1 MKKTRCS
8 VAAVSIAAALS
19 WGAAA
24 MAVELPSIFDNH
36 MVIQRDVKAP
46 VWGWAPAAAT
56 ITVEFA
62 GQTKSATVDST
73 GKWKVV
79 LDPMKANPRGQ
90 AMTITESTQS
100 EGTSA
105 TPPRSLL
112 SSVKFDDV
120 LIGDNWICSGQSNME
135 WGMDGTTNSGQ
146 ELAVVVNY
154 PTIRFYRIPDHISRD
169 LPQEN
174 CPGKWNVLTPESARQ
189 LTAVGYFFGRRLNK
203 ELNIPIGLVQTAW
216 GGTAIEPWINPAG
229 FRMVPEL
236 ADYAKRIDMFDPS
249 TAVGRQTAE
258 ELIQRVSDWL
268 PTAKAAIQAGK
279 AMPPMPEAPRR
290 DNSCGIYNGMI
301 APLVPFAIKGAI
313 WYQGESNGG
322 EGISY
327 FHKMQALIGG
337 WRKDFGVGAFPF
349 YWVQLANF
357 QNPNPNPEGGDGW
370 ARVREAQRKSLEIPN
385 TGMAVAIDLAD
396 VGNPGDIHPKN
407 KQDVG
412 WRLAQWALFQA
423 YNKKN
428 LVPSGPLFKSVKVE
442 GSKIRVSFD
451 YTGGGLIVG
460 EKKGLEP
467 VKEVVGGKLKGFAI
481 AGADKKWAWADA
493 AIDGKTVVL
502 SSPEVPS
509 PVAVRYAFSMNPD
522 TANLYNKEGM
532 PASPFRSDDW

>member
-1 MKKTRCS
+1 MKMTRCS
-8 VAAVSIAAALS
+8 VAVVTIVAALS
-19 WGAAA
+19 WGVAAI
-24 MAVELPSIFDNH
+24 AVEMPSIFDNH

-46 VWGWAPAAAT
+46 IWGWAPAGKK

-62 GQTKSATVDST
+62 GQTKTATVGTD

-79 LDPMKANPRGQ
+79 LDPMKANSTPQ
-90 AMTITESTQS
+90 AMSVTES
-100 EGTSA
+100 ELPNDAPARG
-105 TPPRSLL
+105 PL
-112 SSVKFDDV
+112 SVKFDDI

-135 WGMDGTTNSGQ
+135 FGMDGTTNSRQ
-146 ELAVVVNY
+146 ELADVVNY
-154 PTIRFYRIPDHISRD
+154 PTIRFYRITDHISRD
-169 LPQEN
+169 MPQDN
-174 CPGKWNVLTPESARQ
+174 CPGNWNVLTSESARP

-203 ELNIPIGLVQTAW
+203 ELKIPIGLVQTAW
-216 GGTAIEPWINPAG
+216 GGTPIEPWTNPAG

-249 TAVGRQTAE
+249 TVTGRRTQE
-258 ELIQRVSDWL
+258 EYIQKVSDWL
-268 PTAKAAIQAGK
+268 PVAKAAAQAGK
-279 AMPPMPEAPRR
+279 SAPEIPTMPQR

-301 APLVPFAIKGAI
+301 APLVPFGIKGAI
-313 WYQGESNGG
+313 WYQGEANGG
-322 EGISY
+322 EGVSY
-327 FHKMQALIGG
+327 FHKMEALIGG

-357 QNPNPNPEGGDGW
+357 QNPNPSPEGGDGW
-370 ARVREAQRKSLEIPN
+370 ANVREAQRKALDIPN

-396 VGNPGDIHPKN
+396 AGNPGDIHPKD

-428 LVPSGPLFKSVKVE
+428 LVPSGPLFKRAVISGDKVQ
-442 GSKIRVSFD
+442 VSFD
-451 YTGGGLIVG
+451 FTGSGLIVG
-460 EKKGLEP
+460 QKNGLDP
-467 VKEVVGGKLKGFAI
+467 VKEVAGGKLKGFAI
-481 AGADKKWAWADA
+481 AGSDRKWFWADA
-493 AIDGKTVVL
+493 VTDGKTVVL
-502 SSPEVPS
+502 SSPDVPN